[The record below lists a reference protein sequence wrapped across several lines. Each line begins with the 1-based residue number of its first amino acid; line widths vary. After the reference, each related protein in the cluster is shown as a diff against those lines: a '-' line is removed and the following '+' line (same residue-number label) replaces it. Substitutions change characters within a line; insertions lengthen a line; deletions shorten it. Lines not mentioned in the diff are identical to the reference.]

1 MEEQTLS
8 DLLQHADEAKPRV
21 SDAAPLATR
30 ACHQLVRQR
39 QRRRRVVGVGSL
51 AMLFIVSLAA
61 WRASERTLP
70 TTVPEP
76 VATMSPAESE
86 PDSPTLSHEEVRAEI
101 ARLTA
106 EAEMHARTAEL
117 MKTAL
122 AGQRAK
128 LELEEYRR
136 RGDPMDWIADQQN
149 RTALGMMMQAERLSE
164 QPGTQAEVE
173 ATYYRIIE
181 LFPKTHTAEVARQRL
196 DGNDMG
202 DRT

>member
-1 MEEQTLS
+1 MEEQTLT
-8 DLLQHADEAKPRV
+8 DLLHRADEAQPSV
-21 SDAAPLATR
+21 SNTSPLASR
-30 ACHQLVRQR
+30 ARHQLVRQR

-61 WRASERTLP
+61 WRANERTLP
-70 TTVPEP
+70 TTAPEP
-76 VATMSPAESE
+76 VATTSPSKSE
-86 PDSPTLSHEEVRAEI
+86 PSGPTLSHEEVRAEI

-106 EAEMHARTAEL
+106 EAEMHSRTAEL

-122 AGQRAK
+122 AGQRA
-128 LELEEYRR
+128 LQELEEYRR
-136 RGDPMDWIADQQN
+136 KGDPMAWIADQQN

-164 QPGTQAEVE
+164 QPNTQAEVE